1 MKVLAILG
9 DPAAR
14 ALLLLVALSMPLTGC
29 ERTAA
34 PEIDAIDVSSESYP
48 NDFLLTDHRGKPVRL
63 SDFRGKIVALFFGFT
78 QCPDV
83 CPTTLTTFSQ
93 VYRDLG
99 RDADQVQVLFVT
111 IDPERDTQQLLAEYM
126 PAFDSRFIGL
136 RGSPEE
142 IRQVAEAYKV
152 TYQKIPAKQGSF
164 YTLDHT
170 AYVFLFD
177 RAGRLRLKV
186 PHGQSAP
193 ALVRLIREVQ
203 G

>member
-1 MKVLAILG
+1 MSSALGSHTLILLA
-9 DPAAR
+9 
-14 ALLLLVALSMPLTGC
+14 ALSLLLVGC
-29 ERTAA
+29 DRPKI
-34 PEIDAIDVSSESYP
+34 PEVNAIDVSGEAYP
-48 NDFLLTDHRGKPVRL
+48 NDFLLTDHRGKPTRL

-83 CPTTLTTFSQ
+83 CPTTLAEFAQ

-99 RDADQVQVLFVT
+99 RDADQVQVLFIT
-111 IDPERDTQQLLAEYM
+111 IDPERDTQQLLGEYV

-142 IRQVAEAYKV
+142 TRRVADAYKV
-152 TYQKIPAKQGSF
+152 TYLKIKAKEGDF

-177 RAGRLRLKV
+177 RTGLLRLKV
-186 PHGQSAP
+186 PHGQP
-193 ALVRLIREVQ
+193 AASLVKLIREIQ
-203 G
+203 D

>member
-1 MKVLAILG
+1 MSGGLATH
-9 DPAAR
+9 
-14 ALLLLVALSMPLTGC
+14 ALLLLAALSLPLAGC
-29 ERTAA
+29 DRSATSD
-34 PEIDAIDVSSESYP
+34 IDAIDVSGEPYP
-48 NDFLLTDHRGKPVRL
+48 NDFLLTDHNGKARRL

-83 CPTTLTTFSQ
+83 CPTTLTAFSQ

-111 IDPERDTQQLLAEYM
+111 IDPERDTQQLLTEYM

-142 IRQVAEAYKV
+142 IRRVAEAYKV
-152 TYQKIPAKQGSF
+152 TYQKIPATQGGF

-193 ALVRLIREVQ
+193 SLVRLIREIQ
-203 G
+203 DNP